1 MHAIV
6 CLTAAGL
13 AGTTNPATFLT
24 QHPLQPLSALP
35 LQQANSV
42 QAISAL
48 SQPYAPVD
56 YAAAAAAS
64 VTQYAPNLQLQAL
77 QQQ

>member
-1 MHAIV
+1 MPINFLQISRV
-6 CLTAAGL
+6 FQLTAAGL
-13 AGTTNPATFLT
+13 AGTTNPAAFLT

-42 QAISAL
+42 QAISTL
-48 SQPYAPVD
+48 SQPYAPAD

-64 VTQYAPNLQLQAL
+64 ATQYARKFT
-77 QQQ
+77 